1 MALDLGKQVGPLP
14 LGAWIA
20 VVGTGVGF
28 ALFAQRGPS
37 SSEPEIVE
45 DVGGVPGVGTGPGW
59 VAVPPP
65 SFAPTAP
72 AIETNDDWAR
82 QATNWLIAQGYDAGV
97 SDLAV
102 RKYVNGDDLSIQE
115 YALIRIALTK
125 FGALPYGIPV
135 ALKPPEIEP
144 VTPATPVA
152 QAPLPTPT
160 APPPVVIPA
169 PFKPPA
175 YRVPKIPSRPRRS
188 EPIYTKPRPVT
199 RPARGILTPSPTKP
213 RPKVTFLP
221 DGTFSLFPVKPTLGA
236 YTINEKGQRV
246 YHSVRRR
253 R

>member
-144 VTPATPVA
+144 VSPATPVVA
-152 QAPLPTPT
+152 TPPAASRPTPPPVAKRRPRL
-160 APPPVVIPA
+160 APPPAFRSPVRTP
-169 PFKPPA
+169 KPP
-175 YRVPKIPSRPRRS
+175 PMF
-188 EPIYTKPRPVT
+188 TKPRPVYV
-199 RPARGILTPSPTKP
+199 PPDVRGILTPSPNKRTP
-213 RPKVTFLP
+213 VLTRQP
-221 DGTFSLFPVKPTLGA
+221 DGTFSLYPKRRRKKMTLA
-236 YTINEKGQRV
+236 RWTEKG
-246 YHSVRRR
+246 YNPKYY
-253 R
+253 